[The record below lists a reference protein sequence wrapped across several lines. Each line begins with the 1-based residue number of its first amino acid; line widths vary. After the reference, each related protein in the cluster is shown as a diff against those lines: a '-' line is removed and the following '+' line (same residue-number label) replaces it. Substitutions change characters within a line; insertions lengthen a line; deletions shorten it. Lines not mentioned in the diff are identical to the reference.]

1 MFSQTVEYSLRA
13 VAHLAKVAP
22 AVVSVRE
29 MASAIRVPEA
39 YLAKVL
45 QHLADSNIVVTRRGK
60 GGGAALA
67 RRTSDVTLLEVV
79 QAVDPIHRIK
89 TCPMGLSSH
98 GSKLC
103 PLHRHLDTALAAMI
117 DAFGKTTLFQIM
129 NDPDPVKPLCEVESP
144 GMVQLGMPCAP
155 GSRQP
160 EAKGS

>member
-60 GGGAALA
+60 GGGASLA
-67 RRTSDVTLLEVV
+67 RRTTDLTLLEVV
-79 QAVDPIHRIK
+79 QAVDPIQRIK

-98 GSKLC
+98 GAKLC
-103 PLHRHLDTALAAMI
+103 PLHRHLDSALAAMI
-117 DAFGKTTLFQIM
+117 EAFGNTTLHQIM
-129 NDPDPVKPLCEVESP
+129 NDPDPVKPLCEVETERL
-144 GMVQLGMPCAP
+144 VELGMPSFPAP
-155 GSRQP
+155 A
-160 EAKGS
+160 AKGP

>member
-67 RRTSDVTLLEVV
+67 RRTSDV
-79 QAVDPIHRIK
+79 
-89 TCPMGLSSH
+89 
-98 GSKLC
+98 
-103 PLHRHLDTALAAMI
+103 LHRHLDTALAAMI